1 MSTRPED
8 DQDEPSSGEGLMMP
22 SVPGELGIDPLLL
35 ALLHTTAFLDFSDDD
50 AVEPAA
56 ANEALE
62 RVEQYVQ
69 RLPDERLA
77 SLQADLEKLEE
88 YATQA
93 GWPEDMIDFVRDFL
107 YNCGIGDEEDD
118 ELDDEDDDE

>member
-1 MSTRPED
+1 VSTEEED
-8 DQDEPSSGEGLMMP
+8 DQDEPISGGVDGLMMP
-22 SVPGELGIDPLLL
+22 SVPEDLGIDPLLL

-50 AVEPAA
+50 TVEPEA

-69 RLPDERLA
+69 RLPEERLSA
-77 SLQADLEKLEE
+77 LQKDLEKLEQH
-88 YATQA
+88 ATQA

-107 YNCGIGDEEDD
+107 YNCGIGDED
-118 ELDDEDDDE
+118 EGGADDEDE

>member
-1 MSTRPED
+1 
-8 DQDEPSSGEGLMMP
+8 MMP
-22 SVPGELGIDPLLL
+22 SVPAELGIDPLLL

-50 AVEPAA
+50 SVEPEA

-69 RLPDERLA
+69 RVPEERLS
-77 SLQADLEKLEE
+77 SLQADLEKLEG

-93 GWPEDMIDFVRDFL
+93 GWPDDMVDFVRDFL
-107 YNCGIGDEEDD
+107 YNCGIGDEDDD
-118 ELDDEDDDE
+118 ELDEGDDAEEDDD

>member
-1 MSTRPED
+1 
-8 DQDEPSSGEGLMMP
+8 MMP
-22 SVPGELGIDPLLL
+22 SVPAELGIDPLLL

-50 AVEPAA
+50 AVEPEA

-88 YATQA
+88 HATQV

-118 ELDDEDDDE
+118 ELDDENDDE